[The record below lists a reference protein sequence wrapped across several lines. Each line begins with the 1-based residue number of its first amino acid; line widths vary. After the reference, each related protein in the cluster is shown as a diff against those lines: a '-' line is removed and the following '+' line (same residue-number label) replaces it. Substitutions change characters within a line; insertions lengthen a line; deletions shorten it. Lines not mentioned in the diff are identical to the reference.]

1 MESDEMKLIDT
12 KYEGEDIDFEDEL
25 IELPPPKK
33 SKSKS
38 NSKTKNKDNQ
48 RRTSSVWCFF
58 HMLPTKGEEKPT
70 CK

>member
-38 NSKTKNKDNQ
+38 KSNSKTKNKDN
-48 RRTSSVWCFF
+48 
-58 HMLPTKGEEKPT
+58 
-70 CK
+70 